1 MSISTCVGIIVGSL
15 FIAGGLSD
23 LGNSGRPRNKYADYV
38 DAMEHVAKMEQK
50 DMSYEMFIRLQ
61 HELLDDIRMD
71 FCNKPFDK
79 SRLKLEEM

>member
-50 DMSYEMFIRLQ
+50 DMSYEMFIRLKY
-61 HELLDDIRMD
+61 ELLDDIRMD

-79 SRLKLEEM
+79 SRLKPEEM

>member
-1 MSISTCVGIIVGSL
+1 MSFGTCVSIIVGSL

-38 DAMEHVAKMEQK
+38 DAMEYVAKMEQK
-50 DMSYEMFIRLQ
+50 DMSYEMFTKLKY
-61 HELLDDIRMD
+61 ELLDDIRMD

-79 SRLKLEEM
+79 TRPKPEEM

>member
-23 LGNSGRPRNKYADYV
+23 LGNAGRPRNKYADYV
-38 DAMEHVAKMEQK
+38 DAMEHVARMEQK
-50 DMSYEMFIRLQ
+50 DLSYEMFIKLQ